1 MATTALGTI
10 ESKDRLEAYLRL
22 SELSA
27 RLFEGRRQYE
37 WKVTLTFWVLIVA
50 ATKYLK
56 NETLPPFLYFLV
68 PAVFGFVWL
77 RGVYV
82 ANENDKRMMYS
93 YRHSVHKLLLDPSYA
108 LGEPEDKISPSTFE
122 WWLGFLLSWG
132 TFFEFATSVL
142 LVCIAYKFIG

>member
-1 MATTALGTI
+1 EG
-10 ESKDRLEAYLRL
+10 YLRL

-27 RLFEGRRQYE
+27 KLFEGRRQYE
-37 WKVTLTFWVLIVA
+37 WKVTLAFWALIVA
-50 ATKYLK
+50 ATKYLEGK
-56 NETLPPFLYFLV
+56 TLPLFLYFLV
-68 PAVFGFVWL
+68 PIAFGFVWL

-93 YRHSVHKLLLDPSYA
+93 YRDAVQLLLDPTYVV
-108 LGEPEDKISPSTFE
+108 PVRQVKITPLTCE

-142 LVCIAYKFIG
+142 LVWIAHRFIR